1 MPAWISRALPL
12 GWMLCALP
20 LAAQTL
26 CSSTGATPPLALFE
40 RFTRADCLACW
51 QDAATPAPGA
61 SALVL
66 DWIVP
71 GALGDEAPMAAA
83 AVPEALD
90 RLQILQRP
98 LPPER
103 DIHTAPIE
111 PWAGL
116 RLRVGRGPEVNGYVG
131 ATLSLE
137 SRSAVQGPWSYHLLL
152 VQAVAQGTEG
162 SPMPRHVV
170 RNAVQGRWTA
180 DNALPTSRRPHWIE
194 VRPMR
199 LPEGADP
206 ALFYTVGWVQ
216 DRSGRVVVAARSV
229 CH

>member
-1 MPAWISRALPL
+1 
-12 GWMLCALP
+12 
-20 LAAQTL
+20 
-26 CSSTGATPPLALFE
+26 
-40 RFTRADCLACW
+40 
-51 QDAATPAPGA
+51 
-61 SALVL
+61 
-66 DWIVP
+66 
-71 GALGDEAPMAAA
+71 MAAA

-216 DRSGRVVVAARSV
+216 DRSGRVVAAARSV

>member
-12 GWMLCALP
+12 WCVLHALP
-20 LAAQTL
+20 LGAQTL
-26 CSSTGATPPLALFE
+26 CSSAGVAPPHALFE

-51 QDAATPAPGA
+51 QDPATPAPGA

-71 GALGDEAPMAAA
+71 GALDDDAPMAAA
-83 AVPEALD
+83 AVPEAQN
-90 RLQILQRP
+90 RLQTLRRP
-98 LPPER
+98 PPRER
-103 DIHTAPIE
+103 DIHTAAVE
-111 PWAGL
+111 PLAGL

-131 ATLSLE
+131 ATLSLDAG
-137 SRSAVQGPWSYHLLL
+137 SSATGTWSYHLLL

-162 SPMPRHVV
+162 TPVPRYVV
-170 RNAVQGRWTA
+170 RNAIQGRWTA
-180 DNALPTSRRPHWIE
+180 DNALPASHHRRWIE

-206 ALFYTVGWVQ
+206 ALFHTVAWVENA
-216 DRSGRVVVAARSV
+216 SGRVVAAARSV

>member
-1 MPAWISRALPL
+1 MPAWISRTLPLWCVLHALPL
-12 GWMLCALP
+12 G
-20 LAAQTL
+20 AQTL
-26 CSSTGATPPLALFE
+26 CSSAGVAAPQAVFE
-40 RFTRADCLACW
+40 RFARADCLACW
-51 QDAATPAPGA
+51 QDTATPAPGA

-71 GALGDEAPMAAA
+71 GTLGEDAPMAAA

-90 RLQILQRP
+90 RLQTLQRP
-98 LPPER
+98 VPRER
-103 DIHTAPIE
+103 DIHTAPVE
-111 PWAGL
+111 PLAGL

-131 ATLSLE
+131 ATLSLDT
-137 SRSAVQGPWSYHLLL
+137 SAPDPWSYHLLL

-162 SPMPRHVV
+162 TPVPRYVV
-170 RNAVQGRWTA
+170 RNAIQGRWTA
-180 DNALPTSRRPHWIE
+180 DNALPASRHRRWIE

-206 ALFYTVGWVQ
+206 ALFHTVAWVENA
-216 DRSGRVVVAARSV
+216 DGRVVAAARSV

>member
-51 QDAATPAPGA
+51 QDAATPTPGA

-90 RLQILQRP
+90 RLQTLQRP
-98 LPPER
+98 VPRER
-103 DIHTAPIE
+103 DIHTAPVE
-111 PWAGL
+111 PLAGL

-131 ATLSLE
+131 ATLSLDT
-137 SRSAVQGPWSYHLLL
+137 SAPDPWSYHLLL

-162 SPMPRHVV
+162 TPVPRYVV
-170 RNAVQGRWTA
+170 RNAIQGRWTA
-180 DNALPTSRRPHWIE
+180 DNALPASRHRRWIE

-206 ALFYTVGWVQ
+206 ALFHTVAWVENA
-216 DRSGRVVVAARSV
+216 DGRVVAAARSV